1 MYQSILFPTPGTFTV
16 IAEGIV
22 PEGVLF
28 AAITQVVVNQMKG
41 VFARFPVEGAPTAF
55 AFCLHILVLGV
66 FGTYFR
72 QYLSSFPLKAN
83 SLNALRH
90 AWIGKYFI
98 NIVIAVGIESTKV
111 ESYFRMALL

>member
-28 AAITQVVVNQMKG
+28 AAITQVVVNQMEG
-41 VFARFPVEGAPTAF
+41 VFARSPVEGAPTAF

-72 QYLSSFPLKAN
+72 
-83 SLNALRH
+83 
-90 AWIGKYFI
+90 
-98 NIVIAVGIESTKV
+98 
-111 ESYFRMALL
+111 